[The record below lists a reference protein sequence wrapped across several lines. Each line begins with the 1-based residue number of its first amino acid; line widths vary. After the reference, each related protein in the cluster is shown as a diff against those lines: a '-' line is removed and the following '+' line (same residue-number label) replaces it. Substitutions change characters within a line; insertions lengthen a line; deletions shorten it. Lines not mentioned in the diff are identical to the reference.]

1 MAIVAKV
8 SLVSG
13 FTIFSRIL
21 GLLRDVLFFAFF
33 GSSVA
38 GSAFLLAFTLPNLF
52 RRMLGEGTLTS
63 AFIPIFSETVE
74 GKSRREGFRL
84 LNKVLS
90 WLSLALVGIVLLGIC
105 VSLVLQSLAL
115 ENSPKWLLGIEL
127 CSWTLPYVIVICLSA
142 LVVGALNVRGS
153 FFPGA
158 ASPIV
163 LNLSMILALLI
174 CGTGTGLQGESL
186 AFALCLAVLIGGIL
200 QLLLPVLF
208 LRRLE
213 GWTPSLDFG
222 RSEEL
227 HRVKALFAVGAL
239 GAAVGQVNVLV
250 SRFLGYSL
258 DDEGAVSML
267 YLSSRLTELPLGVF
281 AIAISTVVFPEM
293 AKLRAKK
300 DEPGFSEVFAK
311 GLRLTLAVTIP
322 AAAGLAFLATPIL
335 SALFQWGR
343 FGTEEVSDTV
353 PVLAIACAGL
363 PFYAVAAYYVRAF
376 HACKDMSVPLKAAL
390 LSLIMNLLLS
400 LVLMQFWNV
409 FGLAAANCV
418 SAVIQTGFLHLAW
431 KKTHGLSRDG
441 LNAPVFLFPVI
452 VSTIGM
458 SIIVLF
464 ARSGIARLEMFSEKE
479 LALIEIVSIIPFA
492 VLIYLLCL
500 IVFSFPEA
508 KAGASRL
515 MERLSSIR
523 SR

>member
-13 FTIFSRIL
+13 LTIFSRIL
-21 GLLRDVLFFAFF
+21 GLLRDVLFFACF

-38 GSAFLLAFTLPNLF
+38 GSAFLLAFSLPNLF

-63 AFIPIFSETVE
+63 AFIPIFSEIAE
-74 GKSRREGFRL
+74 SKSLREGFRL

-90 WLSLALVGIVLLGIC
+90 WLFLTLVGIVLLGIS
-105 VSLVLQSLAL
+105 VSLAL
-115 ENSPKWLLGIEL
+115 QSFALDDSPKWLLGMDL
-127 CSWTLPYVIVICLSA
+127 CSWTLPYVVAICLSA

-174 CGTGTGLQGESL
+174 CGTGVDLQGESL
-186 AFALCLAVLIGGIL
+186 AFALCIAVLIGGLL
-200 QLLLPVLF
+200 QLLLPVLS

-213 GWTPSLDFG
+213 GWAPSLDFG

-227 HRVKALFAVGAL
+227 SRVKALFAVGAL

-300 DEPGFSEVFAK
+300 NDSGFSEVFAK

-322 AAAGLAFLATPIL
+322 AASGLALLADPIL

-343 FGTEEVSDTV
+343 FGAEEVSDTA

-376 HACKDMSVPLKAAL
+376 HACKDMRIPLKAAL

-400 LVLMQFWNV
+400 LAFMQFWNV
-409 FGLAAANCV
+409 FGLAAANCI
-418 SAVIQTGFLHLAW
+418 SAAIQTGFLHFAW
-431 KKTHGLSRDG
+431 KKTHDYSKDG
-441 LNAPVFLFPVI
+441 LTPPVFLFPVI
-452 VSTIGM
+452 VSTVGM
-458 SIIVLF
+458 SIIVMF
-464 ARSGIARLEMFSEKE
+464 ARSGMARLENFSEKY
-479 LALIEIVSIIPFA
+479 LALIEIASIIPFA
-492 VLIYLLCL
+492 VLVYLLCL
-500 IVFSFPEA
+500 VVFSFPEA
-508 KAGASRL
+508 KVGMNRF
-515 MERLSSIR
+515 MERLSSIT